1 MKNLKYRSIF
11 GALATAALSVFLFT
25 ACEKESDGY
34 GTPQKPDRLSKFKA
48 LTYTGSNSTTT
59 SNTGSGTFLGNNSNI
74 SFVPP
79 GGATGSET
87 QFAPASGNDNGFTDP
102 MSTESSFVISN
113 GFSFGGGTVS
123 LGGKSYTIDLGFCA
137 SSDVFGFSPGQGGSS
152 NEELDVFIGVS
163 GNFDIGQLE
172 DDSEEF
178 PVDLILYVFSYNGGK
193 SIGSFTDF
201 EGGEAGNGAFVIAVE
216 FDKVHQDGKLYFS
229 TSGSVDFAGSSVT
242 LSSIQMAEILESIE
256 GDELGNKS
264 VPLQAFLECGSLN
277 FDEEEDTGS
286 GPM

>member
-34 GTPQKPDRLSKFKA
+34 GTPQKPDRLSKFKS
-48 LTYTGSNSTTT
+48 LTFSGGSASTTT
-59 SNTGSGTFLGNNSNI
+59 NSGSGTFIGNNNSVNFT
-74 SFVPP
+74 SPDNSGGNEFVP
-79 GGATGSET
+79 ASAAASE
-87 QFAPASGNDNGFTDP
+87 NEFTDP

-113 GFSFGGGTVS
+113 GFTFGGGTVS

-172 DDSEEF
+172 SDSGEF
-178 PVDLILYVFSYNGGK
+178 PVDLILYVFSYNGG
-193 SIGSFTDF
+193 SNIGSFTDF
-201 EGGEAGNGAFVIAVE
+201 EVGEAGNGAFVIAVE

-256 GDELGNKS
+256 GDELGNKT

-277 FDEEEDTGS
+277 FDEEDTGS